1 MATIGV
7 LNLKLDFKQQL
18 MAGLVRKIYA
28 EVNSFTL
35 SAPKERKLCTRIDWP
50 NIEYLPWTLF
60 VCTCDKEIWDKDIA
74 ANIAQLEA
82 AHLAKQSKEDYFV
95 RSLEFH
101 NLLSL
106 EESRK
111 AVASVR
117 RNSFVCHLSA
127 KVIGSDV
134 LLRGGSA
141 ERTLV
146 DSLKIYAH
154 HLAFTT
160 PSRIKVNMRTERN
173 RRVFCLCRTT
183 FLEWKRA
190 SGTKVTCN
198 ARVDEWQIVVRE
210 AVIATVEAETSSAVN
225 RKGDL
230 VVGLFLGVNMEE
242 VQQTLKCA
250 NMDCRFSSGQGKASS
265 TSAMD
270 SSSELPNHPEF
281 LKEEIVDRML
291 PISLLVPETPEGH
304 SFWANRNIQLGN
316 SLGRTLSTQA
326 LLKWEN
332 RCNPDEK
339 VTGHLRMVKNPRQNT
354 VEKIQ
359 KHACGQGATLSIGK
373 RALKHCDS
381 MSRSDSTNAEML
393 KRKMESPAST
403 ELTWLQYTCIFYTS
417 VTLSE
422 GTRLENPEF
431 HDFPTQL
438 AELHER
444 KVPMRQRSGNV
455 PKANITFPVRRQI
468 CPSFSIN
475 SQAV

>member
-1 MATIGV
+1 MLGIF
-7 LNLKLDFKQQL
+7 DFSL
-18 MAGLVRKIYA
+18 YTVAMDRLSHSGL
-28 EVNSFTL
+28 SFFIVICRL
-35 SAPKERKLCTRIDWP
+35 LGRSGGGLHR
-50 NIEYLPWTLF
+50 LF
-60 VCTCDKEIWDKDIA
+60 I
-74 ANIAQLEA
+74 
-82 AHLAKQSKEDYFV
+82 
-95 RSLEFH
+95 
-101 NLLSL
+101 
-106 EESRK
+106 
-111 AVASVR
+111 
-117 RNSFVCHLSA
+117 
-127 KVIGSDV
+127 
-134 LLRGGSA
+134 
-141 ERTLV
+141 
-146 DSLKIYAH
+146 
-154 HLAFTT
+154 
-160 PSRIKVNMRTERN
+160 TERN

-250 NMDCRFSSGQGKASS
+250 NMDCRFSSGQECCLCEASVSPPNCFDTWKNLVGRRFGIRKNKCRLTIYKASRTICRASS

-281 LKEEIVDRML
+281 LNKIHVEELLASVSALGCTTIHHTARAIGCVHEGVTAAFIKRDR
-291 PISLLVPETPEGH
+291 G
-304 SFWANRNIQLGN
+304 IQLHF
-316 SLGRTLSTQA
+316 SKCQ
-326 LLKWEN
+326 
-332 RCNPDEK
+332 
-339 VTGHLRMVKNPRQNT
+339 Q
-354 VEKIQ
+354 
-359 KHACGQGATLSIGK
+359 SISRNHRK
-373 RALKHCDS
+373 RAKSTHVVKVQRSVLANARSSIAIRCRGTPLEYKERKPVPAMLFRWYTWSTDCFKNADYEHN
-381 MSRSDSTNAEML
+381 MKSDSPNAEML

-403 ELTWLQYTCIFYTS
+403 EVTWLQYTCIFYTS

-438 AELHER
+438 ADLHER